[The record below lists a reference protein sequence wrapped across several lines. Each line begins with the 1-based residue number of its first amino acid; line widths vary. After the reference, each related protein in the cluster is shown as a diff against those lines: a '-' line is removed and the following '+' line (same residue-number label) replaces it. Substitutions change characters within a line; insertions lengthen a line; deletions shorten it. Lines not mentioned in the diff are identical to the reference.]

1 MKNEQLGIEL
11 NYVVTDRKDK
21 DITEDQMDVFVD
33 ELTKLVESK
42 GWVFG
47 GVAKIINV
55 NEEE

>member
-11 NYVVTDRKDK
+11 NYVITDRKDR
-21 DITEDQMDVFVD
+21 DITEEQMDVFVD

-47 GVAKIINV
+47 GGAKIINV

>member
-47 GVAKIINV
+47 GGAKIISV
-55 NEEE
+55 NEQE

>member
-1 MKNEQLGIEL
+1 MENKQLGIEL
-11 NYVVTDRKDK
+11 NYVVTDRNDK

-33 ELTKLVESK
+33 EFTKLVESK

-47 GVAKIINV
+47 GGAKIINV

>member
-11 NYVVTDRKDK
+11 NYVITDRKDK
-21 DITEDQMDVFVD
+21 DITEEQMDVFVD

-47 GVAKIINV
+47 GGAKIINV